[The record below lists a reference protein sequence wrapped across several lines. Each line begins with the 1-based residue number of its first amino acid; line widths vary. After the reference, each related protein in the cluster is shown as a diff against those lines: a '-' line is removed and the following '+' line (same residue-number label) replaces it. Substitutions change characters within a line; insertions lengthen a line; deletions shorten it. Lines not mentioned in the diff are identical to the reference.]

1 MKMMKL
7 LIPAL
12 AITAWAHTALA
23 TLTTP
28 IYEIRAC
35 DVNGAAVTE
44 PVASSTTPLKGG
56 DTVRFVIR
64 TLNPEF
70 DTLAG
75 SATTH
80 WQLNYIGLG
89 TAAADMISAPPAVGV
104 VVNGQTRMAKYVKA
118 TYPTA
123 YPFYTDFIFE
133 YEVQPGD
140 IALPIRLAADI
151 NGNAAGTGTSVYWF
165 NSDLWEISKVGD
177 PTVKVSSLKFAS
189 TAQIAIADALGQ
201 PDGLPANSNNWDG
214 YVSGFYAQTVGFA
227 EQSATYEGVAYWSVV
242 NQGSTTCTPIPTIS
256 VTGDPTAASKLY
268 IWSGDDT
275 IAEVVPGNDIVSVK
289 TVPSMP
295 DQTGTGYLANVQ
307 VGEIKVVKGQ
317 SDYKFKVQ
325 GKAGQKGKKVKLYL
339 SENPNGFFKQA
350 SGDVTD
356 YIEVEIIVGDS
367 LVPNISL
374 AGPTSVT
381 VGPDYENAI
390 GTITLTVSEPLPT
403 TEPDNLVVTL
413 TPSLVTAA
421 TVSDYVHMDYKNDG
435 SSWATLPPYSFTLK
449 KGETSGLT
457 HTLYLFGL
465 GADTLNTATAANP
478 VNFDVTVTE
487 ETSGTDVTTS
497 CYYKMPSTLPV
508 RFVPQKPALSAD
520 SLAVSAIGNIDRSF
534 EIKIADNYKNLNDT
548 TGYSI
553 EYKKDISES
562 DWTAMS
568 NKWKRD
574 SVTGILVRSDD
585 ASKLPVIKFTAGT
598 YTTQFRVVTPAG
610 DVKSDP
616 ITFTVTAS
624 APAQSQAYYID
635 SSNTWQVTGTVTEGD
650 TTPVTV
656 GVRLTKANDTGDT
669 IYAFLAPSTTLPDT
683 THSTFVRSTGK
694 MFTTD
699 ANPVGMPIL
708 NGETE
713 SDPGT
718 LYVLDGSAGET
729 LCYTVVLSTDQNDPT
744 QVVPGYES
752 KTFKLN
758 ALNAVPTIK
767 QVKMGGVKVTES
779 GKTFAGA
786 VPQNANRTFSVVVN
800 DTKADRTAAAPDQFE
815 YTWVVEEEGGLT
827 LDPGGYG
834 TVTGDPNATT
844 ATFNYTFQLTGTAK
858 ITLNLKDKDM
868 SDYGEDF
875 VFYVKVG
882 SQPNV
887 SVVNVDGINFFDE
900 TTIGPNNA
908 RMRVILSEPAAVDLT
923 VQLTVKYT
931 HADPGI
937 LELGG
942 ATDLGGG
949 VYTLV
954 VPANTT
960 TKDFYIKNLD
970 GTLGSSLEGWTIEGE
985 VTTATASLKDPTK
998 TWAQYYLHGEY
1009 YCTVDNVEPTFNC
1022 SLGEENTVSNAIAAA
1037 IGNGAAVTFSISDI
1051 KADLAAGV
1059 KVTWWSTDIGT
1070 RPGDSFVLNDS
1081 DLQSYTP
1088 KFTSAGIKTVKVT
1101 VEDKDAKS
1109 GIGSFTRQW
1118 YYDVAASKTL
1128 STLAHGPS
1136 AGTSTSALSQHY
1148 TAASGL
1154 GSGHVWA
1161 DGTFAGAGGFKIDWN
1176 MGTRNVANF
1185 YGYGYKPGNTG
1196 VGVLDDGN
1204 IAGERDIPI
1213 DINGDNNT
1221 EDGTVASFIASGAT
1235 PYTSTITDKDSFLY
1249 TWLVTTASEGGGM
1262 VSQICGSVSP
1272 ERNGL
1277 AAAVGQIALPTA
1289 KTDDGTYVET
1299 MLEAI
1304 FAQEWRTTDNC
1315 GDINQD
1321 GIPDVAVMK
1330 YGFGIYSDGTLD
1342 AMNDLTDLS
1351 TYNEDADYLPAD
1363 NSAGIKIIPGL
1374 TNSWAKAAFAFNA
1387 KLEIRGYGEGL
1398 NNGTTDMTGV
1408 SANVGLAGVN
1418 SDATPDWEAWET
1430 AAWNSLGQPAGW
1442 SPERPTD
1449 PTKADTDGD
1458 DLPDGYEYYFWYRA
1472 HVCDPYTYTK
1482 DGVVRRLSGHRYN
1495 AHHPEDGELI
1505 TWSEIETAFDPLRA
1519 NPTEIALRDTDNDG
1533 ISDLEEFVLGTSPIE
1548 WDTDS
1553 DGMSDYWELTYSNL
1567 SPITATTDGVH
1578 HDGTWRNDD
1587 NDFMARVEIGMYVLD
1602 MIDPAT
1608 GRPVYFASS
1617 DLTALAGTTDSA
1629 TGPVIVFQSKKDA
1642 GRVYA
1647 YSGANAALIRKVT
1660 VGTTDYFYL
1669 TEDMALANCRRVT
1682 ADGVTADYVVSGVY
1696 DPTVDLL
1703 QNGTEVTPVNA
1714 TAPNTTYTCFHR
1726 IFAGTASAAG
1736 DFGGDC
1742 SYKLWLYGNTGK
1754 LAMGIETDV
1763 PATYEVISAPHY
1775 ETGILLNHW
1784 QVYQWRG
1791 FQLDDKLDMGT
1802 GFNPLTGWIDVN
1814 KNSGYAHGRWVNS
1827 GVGAAEDTDK
1837 FCSLDEFLLNVF
1849 AENSTGNELPVVP
1862 SIAPGANEV
1871 TFDTYYSRYT
1881 TVPENRTN
1889 DAGEVTTYG
1898 ADSDRDGVPD
1908 GWEMYVQAGPGTST
1922 KHFDASNA
1930 ANATDS
1936 VFGARH
1942 YPTSD
1947 PKETGD
1953 VGIDPITGDSLADGL
1968 TERQEFWG
1976 TDSTAAYASVATIAD
1991 VTGLNAKWLNK
2002 FWPTDP
2008 WSSDTDCDGVDDLAE
2023 AYAEFLYGSPSVD
2036 STSRC
2041 FQGAGLNPCAW
2052 DTDMDGLPDA
2062 WELKYSG
2069 FVYPHPN
2076 RTFAQSYTDVQ
2087 RRDILARGALD
2098 ETTQACYGGMD
2109 GTVMDAYTGQLPD
2122 TINRDY
2128 DYDGLQNWQEY
2139 LTGTIR
2145 AFRYDDT
2152 TSPWAVYDYDTD
2164 PVVVARK
2171 MIEDDTATYP
2181 IQTPPD
2187 FTDAVKY
2194 PGGLTDPQFIAD
2206 SLDYSDFLAS
2216 LEDIVEPWVK
2226 GTIPAAIGTKLHTP
2240 PASYATLWTSYDPL
2254 WTTNPYPLSP
2264 LYTQADLGIEGAGV
2278 NPRGI
2283 CDTLDWITMY
2293 GSVCRRSWDRAA
2305 GHPYFFPDGPN
2316 HVLKRYANGTARMAA
2331 LATSK
2336 LTAYNRRIMD
2346 EVAAGTIPAVDSL
2359 VQFGYPRDYFGAD
2372 PTKFDTD
2379 GDGMDDYYELFHGL
2393 NPMYGGLPVESAEDA
2408 GDADAGTVYD
2418 LLAQQYGGHGTII
2431 TAGAGQQYVDN
2442 ICATNNFWTYVTPGA
2457 GTDAESAKYDFAKFP
2472 WMNGG
2477 AEADPDGDGI
2487 RNLSEAIQANVQ
2499 ANKTHLHTDP
2509 SPLWMTDSSYHRSI
2523 VTLSYRPVAE
2533 MPQLIDEDIDDQWLW
2548 GTTSGWKWSF
2558 EENEGFDTDGDWYN
2572 DFREGQKGTDPQVAD
2587 SPNRRQAM
2595 YFPGNQSAVQV
2606 QEDSAIGML
2615 LNGDSAEQFFTT
2627 FTVECWARPDS
2638 PTVVPAAVQVLLE
2651 RTIQVGN
2658 SNPGDV
2664 SYLRRNFQLG
2674 IDENGYWFAAFDND
2688 GTGTQAYGEV
2698 KTVSP
2703 VKALPNTWTHLA
2715 ATYDGTALRLY
2726 VDGQPAATPAPST
2739 LRPVT
2744 GALSVQTI
2752 LNYYSEARPIYQTRR
2767 FFNADGS
2774 LSRRM
2779 IDTYIR
2785 ETASKRAIIMGA
2797 GVDPAAGK
2805 NASSLAVDEHTDFQ
2819 HYANYYAGYLDEV
2832 RIWDGARSATEIAN
2846 NYLVRMTMDD
2856 IASNR
2861 NEIFDGLMAGQT
2873 RDLNQA
2879 EVDGELPAELVY
2891 HFSFDNLASAEA
2903 AGSIAQGPFG
2913 MDATSPDARYMP
2925 SVPAGWVSPWWANIS
2940 SDMAAVGTPVSVKS
2954 TVYGLAPYSM
2964 IPWIKNTVAHLPNYD
2979 GTSRDTCFWKEAF
2992 AGDTP
2997 ASEVGRTKYA
3007 FPRNAEPY
3015 ARVQLVTGGYG
3026 HSDTQ
3031 NTTAH
3036 LYDRV
3041 DEANGSYYYY
3051 LYRFQRRND
3060 ALMNTDALPLGGAY
3074 AKYAPDMWDNQGAT
3088 TTSEISGVDADNNG
3102 VPDWA
3107 DAELGS
3113 AGLGMGDTITY
3124 PAPPATGGLTDTVA
3138 HHLARLLARGATRS
3152 DPTAAAATYR
3162 QTADFNSSGLPDWW
3176 EDMYNVSGNGLA
3188 DDDNDGLSNY
3198 TEYLLSEVFNT
3209 SNYTGGK
3216 VFNPVLPRS
3225 IDQHTLDYFCRFGNL
3240 YAGEIFTD
3248 HDQVE
3253 DAWEDNNA
3261 DTYSTRIAYDANRD
3275 SDGDGWS
3282 MRSEARYSQMVK
3294 TLSADGTEH
3303 YNVPGDRIVDLPV
3316 PTLELAVNYSGS
3328 NPHEVSDKGLVVYV
3342 RRSGGAN
3349 ADFDAKYVVQGVS
3362 TNTTESS
3369 SSSTSNAY
3377 TQVIGKWSN
3386 RHVIGTLT
3394 PGNIKR
3400 IAIEDAYTP
3409 DADVITWRSIAD
3421 NGAITNFVSGTRA
3434 EYLRAKSLDTT
3445 VTIISHDNDYHELT
3459 TVNLRYDEASH
3470 TATIYMNEA
3479 QTIEFGTVNLLTGEY
3494 DLDFGALAGRSVW
3507 SVSDP
3512 DSKVRAEDCTYR
3524 IVYDVNPSHGMPR
3537 TVYLGQAD
3545 VGAVKEG
3552 KNDIIVVAD
3561 KNEDGLYT
3569 PGEPMG
3575 VATGVDI
3582 GWRRGAASV
3591 TLTETSPISIRMD
3604 LATGDNDRTASWGAW
3619 ADAVKEGDNEVLS
3632 SSLGKY
3638 VRVRVVRAYFNEKTF
3653 GGEWFTTPV
3662 LDRIVNLESELGKFL
3677 TEADFISAESPD
3689 VDWQSGTVYA
3699 AADVDATN
3707 VQYRVVFGNQELSN
3721 NETVKDT
3728 AKYMFSRRFDSN
3740 GNRANVNTIAPD
3752 SSGNFVVND
3761 IRPTFRW
3768 KLAPEALDTYTAF
3781 QVVITGA
3788 AFKYDSGVQRAPAKN
3803 EAGEYVWTA
3812 PICVSDRMAG
3822 AKFDGD
3828 TSTGVYANNATYAYT
3843 LYMYNSKFQ
3852 TQANGGTGSFYLSV
3866 PEDGNQAYGSI
3877 GAKVRYFGPNT
3888 TAIAAPGVTTQV
3900 YGGKTVHLQAFT
3912 SPDFAGEPVAST
3924 AVDPTGIDGTAPV
3937 TATLYGLNA
3946 GTYYLRAFIDSDDN
3960 GVCDDW
3966 ESSGYLCGQGS
3977 DGVSSIYNPV
3987 GVRFTPQ
3994 TLGTTP
4000 EVEINIED
4008 ADTNQ
4013 NTVPDAW
4020 EYAKNPTNWRDLPP
4034 VGVGT
4039 YGKLGI
4045 AYATGV
4051 GTDTLNAVI
4060 PAKASPMSVSGGMA
4074 GRVLLALSNPTVAA
4088 LSMGYDTL
4096 EDALSAADTL
4106 DESAS
4111 VVAITSLALDG
4122 TTATVGYT
4130 TDVNTVMSATA
4141 AKSAFYVTSGT
4152 TLSFQLVVKTKA
4164 NLADTWTVAD
4174 TRTVTVEL
4182 GAEKSGEITV
4192 DVGALP
4198 EVAGFM
4204 TIELKK

>member
-44 PVASSTTPLKGG
+44 PVATSTTPLKGG

-70 DTLAG
+70 DTLGG

-89 TAAADMISAPPAVGV
+89 TAAADMISAPPGVGV

-123 YPFYTDFIFE
+123 FPFYTDFIFE

-151 NGNAAGTGTSVYWF
+151 NGNAAGTGTGVYWF

-189 TAQIAIADALGQ
+189 TTQIATADSLGQ
-201 PDGLPANSNNWDG
+201 PDGLPANSDNWDG
-214 YVSGFYAQTVGFA
+214 YVCGFYAQTVGFA

-275 IAEVVPGNDIVSVK
+275 IAEVVAGNDIVDVK
-289 TVPSMP
+289 TVASMP
-295 DQTGTGYLANVQ
+295 DQTGTGYLTNVK

-390 GTITLTVSEPLPT
+390 GTITLNVSEVLPT
-403 TEPDNLVVTL
+403 APTFGENLIITV
-413 TPSLVTAA
+413 TPSLTTTAN
-421 TVSDYVHMDYKNDG
+421 VYDYVHIADNNDG
-435 SSWATLPPYSFTLK
+435 SSWNTTTPYSFTLK
-449 KGETSGLT
+449 QGDDSNLT
-457 HTLYLFGL
+457 KTLYLFGM
-465 GADTLNTATAANP
+465 GGDSANTATALNP
-478 VNFDVTVTE
+478 VNFDVEVKGATTGTIYTNTTPGKYYTV
-487 ETSGTDVTTS
+487 
-497 CYYKMPSTLPV
+497 PATLPV
-508 RFVPQKPALSAD
+508 RFVPQPPVLSAD
-520 SLAVSAIGNIDRSF
+520 SLTMSGIGNIDRSF

-553 EYKKDISES
+553 EYKKDASES
-562 DWTAMS
+562 DWSKLAGT
-568 NKWKRD
+568 WKRD
-574 SVTGILVRSDD
+574 GVTGVLVSTAD
-585 ASKLPVIKFTAGT
+585 STTLPALKFTAGT
-598 YTTQFRVVTPAG
+598 YTPMFRVVTPAG
-610 DVKSDP
+610 DVKSAVL
-616 ITFTVTAS
+616 TFSLTVS
-624 APAQSQAYYID
+624 APAQSQAYLVD
-635 SSNTWQVTGTVTEGD
+635 DASVWQTTGTVTESD
-650 TTPVTV
+650 TAPVTV
-656 GVRLTKANDTGDT
+656 GVRLTNKNTTGAT
-669 IYAFLAPSTTLPDT
+669 IYAFLVPDTTLPDAVNNT
-683 THSTFVRSTGK
+683 QVRSQGK
-694 MFTTD
+694 ILSTD
-699 ANPVGMPIL
+699 AAPVGMPIL
-708 NGETE
+708 NGESE
-713 SDPGT
+713 SDLGE
-718 LYVLDGSAGET
+718 LYILDGSGTKGVT
-729 LCYTVVLSTDQNDPT
+729 LSYTVVLSTDQNDPT

-752 KTFKLN
+752 KTFKLT

-767 QVKMGGVKVTES
+767 QVKMGGLKITEN

-786 VPQNANRTFSVVVN
+786 VPQNATRTFSVSVTDVA
-800 DTKADRTAAAPDQFE
+800 ADRQATGSDQFQ

-834 TVTGDPNATT
+834 TITGDPNLTT

-858 ITLNLKDKDM
+858 VTLNLRDKDM
-868 SDYGEDF
+868 PDFSEDF

-882 SQPNV
+882 KQPNV
-887 SVVNVDGINFFDE
+887 SVVNVDGINFFNE

-923 VQLTVKYT
+923 VQLTVKST

-942 ATDLGGG
+942 ATDVGGG

-985 VTTATASLKDPTK
+985 VTTTTASLKDPTK

-1070 RPGDSFVLNDS
+1070 RPADIFNLNDS
-1081 DLQSYTP
+1081 DLQYYTP
-1088 KFTSAGIKTVKVT
+1088 KFNSAGIKTVKVT

-1161 DGTFAGAGGFKIDWN
+1161 DGTFAGASGFKIDWN

-1185 YGYGYKPGNTG
+1185 YAYGYKPGNTG

-1235 PYTSTITDKDSFLY
+1235 PYTSTITDKDSYLY
-1249 TWLVTTASEGGGM
+1249 TWLVTTASDGGGM

-1330 YGFGIYSDGTLD
+1330 YGFGVYEDGTID
-1342 AMNDLTDLS
+1342 TTKDLTDLS

-1374 TNSWAKAAFAFNA
+1374 TNSWAKAAFAFDA
-1387 KLEIRGYGEGL
+1387 KLEIRGYGDGL

-1408 SANVGLAGVN
+1408 TANVGLAGVN
-1418 SDATPDWEAWET
+1418 SDATPDWEVWET

-1495 AHHPEDGELI
+1495 PHHPEDGDLI

-1548 WDTDS
+1548 WDTDG
-1553 DGMSDYWELTYSNL
+1553 DGMSDYWELAYSSL
-1567 SPITATTDGVH
+1567 SPITATTDGAH

-1587 NDFMARVEIGMYVLD
+1587 NDFMARAEIGLYVLD
-1602 MIDPAT
+1602 TIDPVT

-1617 DLTALAGTTDSA
+1617 DSLALSGTTDSA
-1629 TGPVIVFQSKKDA
+1629 TGPVIVFKSKKDA

-1763 PATYEVISAPHY
+1763 PATYEVINGPHY

-1862 SIAPGANEV
+1862 SIAPGKNEV

-1881 TVPENRTN
+1881 TLPENRTN

-1942 YPTSD
+1942 YPTGD
-1947 PKETGD
+1947 PQETGNI
-1953 VGIDPITGDSLADGL
+1953 GIDPITGDPLADGL

-1976 TDSTAAYASVATIAD
+1976 TDSTAAYASAATIAD
-1991 VTGLNAKWLNK
+1991 VTGLNSKWLNK

-2069 FVYPHPN
+2069 YVYPHPN

-2098 ETTQACYGGMD
+2098 ETNQACYGGMD

-2122 TINRDY
+2122 NINRDY

-2152 TSPWAVYDYDTD
+2152 TSPWEVYDYDTD
-2164 PVVVARK
+2164 PVAAARK
-2171 MIEDDTATYP
+2171 MIEDDTTTYP

-2187 FTDAVKY
+2187 FTDTVKY

-2206 SLDYSDFLAS
+2206 TDNFEDFKKS
-2216 LEDIVEPWVK
+2216 LEDIVEPWTK
-2226 GTIPAAIGTKLHTP
+2226 GTIPAAIGGYGSVLPHAV
-2240 PASYATLWTSYDPL
+2240 PASYATLWASYDPL

-2264 LYTQADLGIEGAGV
+2264 LYTQADLGTEGAGI

-2316 HVLKRYANGTARMAA
+2316 HVLKRYANGTARMSA

-2509 SPLWMTDSSYHRSI
+2509 SPLWMTDSSYNRSI

-2533 MPQLIDEDIDDQWLW
+2533 MPQLVDNDIDDQWLW
-2548 GTTSGWKWSF
+2548 GTSSGWKWSF
-2558 EENEGFDTDGDWYN
+2558 EENEGFDTDGDWFS
-2572 DFREGQKGTDPQVAD
+2572 DFREAQKGSDPQVAD
-2587 SPNRRQAM
+2587 SPSRRQAM

-2674 IDENGYWFAAFDND
+2674 IDANGYWFAAFDND
-2688 GTGTQAYGEV
+2688 GTGNPTYGEV
-2698 KTVSP
+2698 KAVSSAQAQAG
-2703 VKALPNTWTHLA
+2703 KWAHIA
-2715 ATYDGTALRLY
+2715 ATYDGAALKLY
-2726 VDGQPAATPAPST
+2726 VNGQLAAAPAPST

-2805 NASSLAVDEHTDFQ
+2805 NASSLTVDEHTDFQ

-2879 EVDGELPAELVY
+2879 EADGELPAELVY

-2913 MDATSPDARYMP
+2913 MDATSPDARYVP
-2925 SVPAGWVSPWWANIS
+2925 SVPFGWVSPWWANIS

-2979 GTSRDTCFWKEAF
+2979 GTSRDTCFWKEDF

-3015 ARVQLVTGGYG
+3015 ARVQLVTGGFG

-3041 DEANGSYYYY
+3041 DDANSSQYYY

-3060 ALMNTDALPLGGAY
+3060 ALMNTDALPLGGAF
-3074 AKYAPDMWDNQGAT
+3074 ARYAPDMWDGQGAT
-3088 TTSEISGVDADNNG
+3088 TTSEATGVDADNNG
-3102 VPDWA
+3102 VADWA
-3107 DAELGS
+3107 DAVLGS
-3113 AGLGMGDTITY
+3113 TGKGLGDTITY
-3124 PAPPATGGLTDTVA
+3124 GGLTDTVA
-3138 HHLARLLARGATRS
+3138 HHYARLLAKGANPS
-3152 DPTAAAATYR
+3152 NPTGDTTYK
-3162 QTADFNSSGLPDWW
+3162 QVADFNSSGVPDWW
-3176 EDMYNVSGNGLA
+3176 EEMYNLSGNGLA

-3198 TEYLLSEVFNT
+3198 TEYLLSEVLD
-3209 SNYTGGK
+3209 TGLGK
-3216 VFNPVLPRS
+3216 VFNPTLPRS
-3225 IDQHTLDYFCRFGNL
+3225 LDQYTLDYFNKIGNL
-3240 YAGEIFTD
+3240 YVGEIFTD
-3248 HDQVE
+3248 HDKVE
-3253 DAWEDNNA
+3253 DAWEDN
-3261 DTYSTRIAYDANRD
+3261 YSRDYTTRIEYDANLD
-3275 SDGDGWS
+3275 NDGDGWS
-3282 MRSEARYSQMVK
+3282 TASEARYGQMVRPI
-3294 TLSADGTEH
+3294 TASAISHINNFGETIADH
-3303 YNVPGDRIVDLPV
+3303 PV
-3316 PTLELAVNYSGS
+3316 PTLALTVGYHDQAVNA
-3328 NPHEVSDKGLVVYV
+3328 VSAAGMLVYV
-3342 RRSGGAN
+3342 KHVDSE
-3349 ADFDAKYVVQGVS
+3349 ADYDAKYVIPVEAETGTTT
-3362 TNTTESS
+3362 TNTLTQVLGRWSS
-3369 SSSTSNAY
+3369 RHAVGTLSPGHVKAGSIVLQSAYDPNSEVYSWRVYVQNVRSTSTSSVDTSA
-3377 TQVIGKWSN
+3377 W
-3386 RHVIGTLT
+3386 
-3394 PGNIKR
+3394 
-3400 IAIEDAYTP
+3400 D
-3409 DADVITWRSIAD
+3409 DVSYYRGSRT
-3421 NGAITNFVSGTRA
+3421 
-3434 EYLRAKSLDTT
+3434 EYLADIRKYGLSNVELLGTT
-3445 VTIISHDNDYHELT
+3445 SSYEDIKDISF
-3459 TVNLRYDEASH
+3459 RYDEDTR
-3470 TATIYMNEA
+3470 TATMQHQNGAVIMG
-3479 QTIEFGTVNLLTGEY
+3479 TINMETGEY
-3494 DLDFGALAGRSVW
+3494 DIDLGVFKGGTLTLGTNTTTT
-3507 SVSDP
+3507 VS
-3512 DSKVRAEDCTYR
+3512 SEDQTYR
-3524 IVYDVNPSHGMPR
+3524 LVYEASSPGGIPR
-3537 TVYLGQAD
+3537 SLYLGQAD
-3545 VGAVKEG
+3545 VGAIKEG
-3552 KNDIIVVAD
+3552 KNNVIVISD
-3561 KNEDGLYT
+3561 LDGDGLYT

-3575 VATGVDI
+3575 FVYGVDV
-3582 GWRRGAASV
+3582 GWKGGQADV
-3591 TLTETSPISIRMD
+3591 TLTDTSPVSIRMN
-3604 LATGDNDRTASWGAW
+3604 LVTGENDRDVVW
-3619 ADAVKEGDNEVLS
+3619 ADSADIDKENLDIVASASE
-3632 SSLGKY
+3632 LGRY
-3638 VRVRVVRAYFNEKTF
+3638 VRMRVVRAYAN
-3653 GGEWFTTPV
+3653 GADIPDAALQVPV
-3662 LDRIVNLESELGKFL
+3662 IDRKVYLDSEIGKFL
-3677 TEADFISAESPD
+3677 TEADFITAASPD
-3689 VDWQSGTVYA
+3689 VDWVNGA
-3699 AADVDATN
+3699 GLDVIDATN
-3707 VQYRVVFGNQELSN
+3707 VQYRVMFGNADLTS
-3721 NETVKDT
+3721 NETIKPT
-3728 AKYMFSRRFDSN
+3728 AKYMFSRRFDAN
-3740 GNRANVNTIAPD
+3740 KYRAQVVTLAPGVNENYT
-3752 SSGNFVVND
+3752 VLD
-3761 IRPTFRW
+3761 IRPTFKWR
-3768 KLAPEALDTYTAF
+3768 LDPVERDTYTAF
-3781 QVVITGA
+3781 RVVVTGA
-3788 AFKYDSGVQRAPAKN
+3788 GFKYDSGVQLAPPRNA
-3803 EAGEYVWTA
+3803 AGEYVWTA
-3812 PICVSDRMAG
+3812 PICVTDQMAG
-3822 AKFDGD
+3822 AKFAGD
-3828 TSTGVYANNATYAYT
+3828 TSTGVYANNATYNYT
-3843 LYMYNSKFQ
+3843 LYMYNAKFQ
-3852 TQANGGTGSFYLSV
+3852 SDAMGGTGTYYLSV
-3866 PEDGNQAYGSI
+3866 PENSIATGNAAI
-3877 GAKVRYFGPNT
+3877 KVRYLGP
-3888 TAIAAPGVTTQV
+3888 AAAAT
-3900 YGGKTVHLQAFT
+3900 GKTIHLQAFT
-3912 SPDFAGEPVAST
+3912 TPDFVGDPVAST
-3924 AVDPTGIDGTAPV
+3924 YVAGNANIDTVNADFAAN
-3937 TATLYGLNA
+3937 ATLVGLDK

-3960 GVCDDW
+3960 GVCDAW
-3966 ESSGYLCGQGS
+3966 ESVGYLCGQGMA
-3977 DGVSSIYNPV
+3977 GVGSIYNPV
-3987 GVRFTPQ
+3987 GMNFSTEVLGSTAVR
-3994 TLGTTP
+3994 
-4000 EVEINIED
+4000 EIYIED

-4020 EYAKNPTNWRDLPP
+4020 EYATRGAVDLPA
-4034 VGVGT
+4034 T
-4039 YGKLGI
+4039 TIAASITQSDNIGI
-4045 AYATGV
+4045 TFNTDIGSVLAEQATPG
-4051 GTDTLNAVI
+4051 
-4060 PAKASPMSVSGGMA
+4060 SVTEGMA
-4074 GRVLLALSNPTVAA
+4074 GRVLLALNTPTVAA

-4096 EDALSAADTL
+4096 EAAQAAVDTL

-4164 NLADTWTVAD
+4164 NLADEWTVAD

-4182 GAEKSGEITV
+4182 GTEKSGEITV